1 MVSQWLDAVIRST
14 KAEAELK
21 VLEKREKDYE
31 EQYKVFSPVGTQIHR
46 KEREIKF
53 TEESYLEVL
62 HGLNLAK
69 LKQKDLELTS
79 SNLNTITA
87 PTFPLMNDNRKRAL
101 LVIAAFIGS
110 LIFILGYYMVQEL
123 LDRTLRD
130 AERTHR
136 LTRTNILGA
145 FTGNVQLRYRGYI
158 KACNRISASYACNRL
173 TPYLRKGETTCVNLL
188 SIEKGEGKTFITSR
202 NTGKNEGY
210 GYLTLK

>member
-21 VLEKREKDYE
+21 VLEKEKDYE

-46 KEREIKF
+46 KKEIKF

-87 PTFPLMNDNRKRAL
+87 LH
-101 LVIAAFIGS
+101 S
-110 LIFILGYYMVQEL
+110 
-123 LDRTLRD
+123 
-130 AERTHR
+130 H
-136 LTRTNILGA
+136 
-145 FTGNVQLRYRGYI
+145 
-158 KACNRISASYACNRL
+158 
-173 TPYLRKGETTCVNLL
+173 
-188 SIEKGEGKTFITSR
+188 
-202 NTGKNEGY
+202 
-210 GYLTLK
+210 